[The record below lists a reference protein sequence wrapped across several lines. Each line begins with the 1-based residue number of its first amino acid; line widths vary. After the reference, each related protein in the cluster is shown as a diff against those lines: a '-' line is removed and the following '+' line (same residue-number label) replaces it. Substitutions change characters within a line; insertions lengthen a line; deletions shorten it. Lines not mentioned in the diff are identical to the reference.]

1 MKELTGKGKCYYL
14 PKKAN
19 FILGKSY
26 DCSYSIDGIAVKDED
41 EEIIIFSEINW
52 LWYFKNTDELQ
63 NRRTR

>member
-14 PKKAN
+14 PKKGN

-41 EEIIIFSEINW
+41 EEME
-52 LWYFKNTDELQ
+52 
-63 NRRTR
+63 

>member
-1 MKELTGKGKCYYL
+1 MKEWTGKGKCYHL
-14 PKKAN
+14 PEKGN

-26 DCSYSIDGIAVKDED
+26 DCSYIIDGIAVKDED
-41 EEIIIFSEINW
+41 KEIITFSEINW